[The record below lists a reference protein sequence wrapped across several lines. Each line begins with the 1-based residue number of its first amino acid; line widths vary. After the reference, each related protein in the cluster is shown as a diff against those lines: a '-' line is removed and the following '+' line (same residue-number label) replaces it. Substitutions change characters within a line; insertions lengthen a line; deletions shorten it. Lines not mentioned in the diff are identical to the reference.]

1 MADFLKDGYAAPS
14 TEFVQWCAADD
25 MLAMAELLHSDPEQ
39 YQLGD
44 VIEMKAE
51 NVAEVRDEA
60 HRLFAVAYAAWQV
73 ATGQA
78 ASDAP
83 AYPAASEG
91 LRMQKGW
98 VWPFDL
104 KPYWW
109 RDEYEHRGE

>member
-14 TEFVQWCAADD
+14 AEFMQWCAADD
-25 MLAMAELLHSDPEQ
+25 MLAMAELLHSDPEK

-60 HRLFAVAYAAWQV
+60 QRLFAVAYAAWQA

-83 AYPAASEG
+83 AYPAASDG

-98 VWPFDL
+98 TWPFDL

>member
-1 MADFLKDGYAAPS
+1 
-14 TEFVQWCAADD
+14 
-25 MLAMAELLHSDPEQ
+25 MLAMAELLHSDPEK

-60 HRLFAVAYAAWQV
+60 HKLFAVAHAAWQA

-78 ASDAP
+78 ATDAP

-91 LRMQKGW
+91 RSVRPGVGARGRRRHRRRRDVGTLR
-98 VWPFDL
+98 
-104 KPYWW
+104 
-109 RDEYEHRGE
+109 R